1 MPYAIGIDV
10 GTTNL
15 KVALVRDDATPV
27 GAAQRPLPIERG
39 PGTAGST
46 NRIGRIACGA
56 IRSSTSRSVSA
67 SRTSRSAPC
76 SR

>member
-1 MPYAIGIDV
+1 MSG
-10 GTTNL
+10 
-15 KVALVRDDATPV
+15 
-27 GAAQRPLPIERG
+27 ERG

-46 NRIGRIACGA
+46 KRIGRMMCGA

-67 SRTSRSAPC
+67 SRTSRNAPC